1 MLSPEISHALPS
13 IQKQETLSV
22 PTAALILGALS
33 QVENLIEVAE
43 RVCDPVFRRSAQDGW
58 SSGSFARSPDLL
70 FTGML
75 LTLMTDAF
83 DSYRRELERVTV
95 PELDAALQR
104 IAEKIAFAP
113 VPPAVWI
120 QTPSDEASLQEYED
134 EQFERRRPL

>member
-1 MLSPEISHALPS
+1 MLSPEISHALLS

-33 QVENLIEVAE
+33 QVENLIELAE
-43 RVCDPVFRRSAQDGW
+43 RVCNPVFRRSTQDGW
-58 SSGSFARSPDLL
+58 SSGSFERSPDLL

-75 LTLMTDAF
+75 LSLMTDAF

-104 IAEKIAFAP
+104 IAEKIAFGP
-113 VPPAVWI
+113 VPAAV
-120 QTPSDEASLQEYED
+120 
-134 EQFERRRPL
+134 